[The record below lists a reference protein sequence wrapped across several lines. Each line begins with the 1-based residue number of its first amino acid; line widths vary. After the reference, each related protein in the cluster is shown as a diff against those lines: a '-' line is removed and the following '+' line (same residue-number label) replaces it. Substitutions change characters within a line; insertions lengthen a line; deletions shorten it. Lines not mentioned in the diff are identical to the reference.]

1 MGSTHEKNHSHFL
14 LPPSDFL
21 LCTRRHH
28 GSRRSV
34 ILENSFYLYDQMN
47 RESNGTYKTSTAGT
61 GKLRERQKDEGKIM
75 KIKDLQ
81 NVLQASTNE

>member
-1 MGSTHEKNHSHFL
+1 
-14 LPPSDFL
+14 
-21 LCTRRHH
+21 
-28 GSRRSV
+28 
-34 ILENSFYLYDQMN
+34 MN
-47 RESNGTYKTSTAGT
+47 REGIGTYRTSTAGT